1 MDNPHTID
9 RIMAGD
15 IPPLE
20 EVTPKQLS
28 ALVTLLQTF
37 HLGRAMGQNN
47 TPKEAEYDLFQQLV
61 LLKDTLSDKTRR
73 TSVRD
78 ALVASWPKAK
88 KVSTTPLNNLSIVST
103 NPESTST

>member
-73 TSVRD
+73 TSAHSD
-78 ALVASWPKAK
+78 AKRPVIPIQSGHRFRFNPAAFFRAVIDLVG
-88 KVSTTPLNNLSIVST
+88 
-103 NPESTST
+103 